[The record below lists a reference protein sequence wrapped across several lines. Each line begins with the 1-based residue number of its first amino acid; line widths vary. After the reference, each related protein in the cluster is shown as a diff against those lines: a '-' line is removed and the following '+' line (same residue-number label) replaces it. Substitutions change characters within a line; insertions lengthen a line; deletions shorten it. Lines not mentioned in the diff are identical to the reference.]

1 MFGAYFGLA
10 VAYVLGRPEN
20 THTRTDA
27 EYSTHTTPHTDPL
40 TMIGTLFMFIYF
52 PSFNARALEA
62 NSHAQQRAIIGT
74 IFALCASTIGA
85 FFASSFLN
93 TKSRKFRSVDIQNAT
108 LAGGV
113 AIGSVCNM
121 TLSMGDSLLI
131 GFIAGIV
138 SCAGN
143 SRFRC
148 SFDACG
154 VHSLHALPALV
165 GALAG
170 VVLCFIK
177 AQLHHDMPDV
187 ITHTNQATIQLYAI
201 GATVLVST
209 TSGVF
214 TGLVLGLVEASSD
227 TEQDCDSFYWERG
240 EQDEDESIRAINY
253 RSDLGVSAGG
263 YRSR

>member
-20 THTRTDA
+20 THTNNTG
-27 EYSTHTTPHTDPL
+27 YTTHDNAPTDPL
-40 TMIGTLFMFIYF
+40 TVIGTLFMFIYF

-74 IFALCASTIGA
+74 VLALCASTIGA

-113 AIGSVCNM
+113 AIGTVCNL
-121 TLSMGDSLLI
+121 TLSMGDCLLI

-138 SCAGN
+138 SCAGFN
-143 SRFRC
+143 RFRL

-154 VHSLHALPALV
+154 VHNLHALPALI
-165 GALAG
+165 GALTS
-170 VVLCFIK
+170 VVLCYVK
-177 AQLHHDMPDV
+177 AQLHHDTAV
-187 ITHTNQATIQLYAI
+187 FVHENQATIQLYATGI
-201 GATVLVST
+201 TVLVST
-209 TSGVF
+209 VSGVF
-214 TGLVLGLVEASSD
+214 TGLLLGVIEPSSD
-227 TEQDCDSFYWERG
+227 TELYCDSVYWESDSG
-240 EQDEDESIRAINY
+240 EEEETSVRNIDY
-253 RSDLGVSAGG
+253 KSDLGVSSSS